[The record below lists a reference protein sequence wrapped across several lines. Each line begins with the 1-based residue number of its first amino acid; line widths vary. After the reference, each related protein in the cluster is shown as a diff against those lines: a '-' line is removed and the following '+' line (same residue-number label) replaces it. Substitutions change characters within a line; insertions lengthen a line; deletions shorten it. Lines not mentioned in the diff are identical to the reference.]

1 MESLSNMQERKNTQM
16 KNKNILYIIVILFL
30 GACIYLLSKQDN
42 SITRTDRRDFSIAD
56 TSEVIKVTLSSKA
69 PEIAVLN
76 RQNENSW
83 TVNGKYKARKSGIF
97 YLLQTLQRMEIAHPV
112 PLSMRDNVIGN
123 LAVKGIKVEV
133 QLKNGKEKIIY
144 VGSENKELTA
154 TFMMLKGAL
163 EPYAVH
169 IPGFKGYL
177 SGRFFT
183 QEYLW
188 RDKTVINYDNRNI
201 ASVKMQYYNV
211 NEKDESFQITKTNM
225 GYQLSDFETNEM
237 IQHNP
242 KAIETYIASFRK
254 LYAESFVT
262 GTLNIDSLIKTQ
274 PLFELNVTTIDN
286 ESTAIK
292 VFNKK
297 AEKTIYV
304 DGDITMQD
312 PDRMFAFV
320 NNEDW
325 MVIQTNTFKKV
336 MKKLSEL
343 KK

>member
-1 MESLSNMQERKNTQM
+1 MQERKNTQM

-30 GACIYLLSKQDN
+30 GTCIYLLSKQDN
-42 SITRTDRRDFSIAD
+42 SITRTDIRDFSIAD

-133 QLKNGKEKIIY
+133 ELKNGKNKIFY
-144 VGSENKELTA
+144 VGGENKELTA

-177 SGRFFT
+177 SGRF
-183 QEYLW
+183 LL
-188 RDKTVINYDNRNI
+188 KNI
-201 ASVKMQYYNV
+201 YG
-211 NEKDESFQITKTNM
+211 E
-225 GYQLSDFETNEM
+225 
-237 IQHNP
+237 
-242 KAIETYIASFRK
+242 
-254 LYAESFVT
+254 
-262 GTLNIDSLIKTQ
+262 IKQ
-274 PLFELNVTTIDN
+274 
-286 ESTAIK
+286 
-292 VFNKK
+292 
-297 AEKTIYV
+297 
-304 DGDITMQD
+304 
-312 PDRMFAFV
+312 
-320 NNEDW
+320 
-325 MVIQTNTFKKV
+325 
-336 MKKLSEL
+336 
-343 KK
+343 

>member
-1 MESLSNMQERKNTQM
+1 MQERKNTQM

-30 GACIYLLSKQDN
+30 GTCIYLLSKQDN

-133 QLKNGKEKIIY
+133 EVKTGKNKIFY
-144 VGSENKELTA
+144 VGGENKELTA
-154 TFMMLKGAL
+154 TFMMLKGAT

-225 GYQLSDFETNEM
+225 GYQLSDFETKDM
-237 IQHNP
+237 IGHNP

-262 GTLNIDSLIKTQ
+262 GTLNTDSLIKTQ
-274 PLFELNVTTIDN
+274 PLFELTVTTIDN
-286 ESTAIK
+286 QSTAIK

>member
-1 MESLSNMQERKNTQM
+1 M

-30 GACIYLLSKQDN
+30 GTCIYLLSKQDN

-69 PEIAVLN
+69 PEIAVLD

-83 TVNGKYKARKSGIF
+83 IVNGKYIARKSGIF

-133 QLKNGKEKIIY
+133 ELKNGKNKIFY
-144 VGSENKELTA
+144 VGGENKELTA

-201 ASVKMQYYNV
+201 SSVQMQYFNV
-211 NEKDESFQITKTNM
+211 NQKDESFRITKTNM
-225 GYQLSDFETNEM
+225 GYQLSDFETKEM
-237 IQHNP
+237 IGHNP
-242 KAIETYIASFRK
+242 KALDTYIASFRK

-262 GTLNIDSLIKTQ
+262 GTLNTDSLIKTQ
-274 PLFELNVTTIDN
+274 PLFELTVTTTDN
-286 ESTAIK
+286 QSTAIK

-312 PDRMFAFV
+312 PERMFAFV

-336 MKKLSEL
+336 MKVLTEL

>member
-1 MESLSNMQERKNTQM
+1 MQERKNTQM
-16 KNKNILYIIVILFL
+16 KNKNIRYIVIILFL
-30 GACIYLLSKQDN
+30 GISIYLLSKKDN
-42 SITRTDRRDFSIAD
+42 SITRSDRRDFSISD

-69 PEIAVLN
+69 PEIAVLD

-83 TVNGKYKARKSGIF
+83 IVNGKYKARKSGIF

-133 QLKNGKEKIIY
+133 EVKTGKNKIFY
-144 VGSENKELTA
+144 VGGENKELTA
-154 TFMMLKGAL
+154 TFMMLKGAT

-225 GYQLSDFETNEM
+225 GYQLSDFETKEM
-237 IQHNP
+237 IGHNP
-242 KAIETYIASFRK
+242 KALETYIASFRK

-262 GTLNIDSLIKTQ
+262 GTLNTDSLIKTQ
-274 PLFELNVTTIDN
+274 PLFELTVTTIDN
-286 ESTAIK
+286 QSTVIK
-292 VFNKK
+292 AFNKK
-297 AEKTIYV
+297 AEKIIYV
-304 DGDITMQD
+304 DGDISMQD
-312 PDRMFAFV
+312 PDRMYAFV

-336 MKKLSEL
+336 MKELTEL

>member
-1 MESLSNMQERKNTQM
+1 MQERKNTQM
-16 KNKNILYIIVILFL
+16 KNKNILYIVVILFL
-30 GACIYLLSKQDN
+30 GTCIYLLSKQDN
-42 SITRTDRRDFSIAD
+42 SMTRTDRRDFSIAD
-56 TSEVIKVTLSSKA
+56 TSAVVKVTLSSKA

-112 PLSMRDNVIGN
+112 TLSMRDNVIGN

-133 QLKNGKEKIIY
+133 ELKNGKNKIFF
-144 VGSENKELTA
+144 VGGENKELTA
-154 TFMMLKGAL
+154 TFMMLKSAL

-188 RDKTVINYDNRNI
+188 RDKTVINYDNQNI
-201 ASVKMQYYNV
+201 SSVQMQYYNV
-211 NEKDESFQITKTNM
+211 NQKDESFEITKTNM
-225 GYQLSDFETNEM
+225 GYQLSDFETKEM
-237 IQHNP
+237 IQYNP
-242 KAIETYIASFRK
+242 KALETYIASFRK

-262 GTLNIDSLIKTQ
+262 GSLNTDSLIKTQ
-274 PLFELNVTTIDN
+274 PLFKLTVTTIDN
-286 ESTAIK
+286 QSTVIK

-312 PDRMFAFV
+312 PERMFAFV

-325 MVIQTNTFKKV
+325 MIIQTNTFKKV
-336 MKKLSEL
+336 MKELTEL

>member
-1 MESLSNMQERKNTQM
+1 MQERKNTQM

-30 GACIYLLSKQDN
+30 GICIYLLSKQDN
-42 SITRTDRRDFSIAD
+42 SITRSDRRDFSIAD
-56 TSEVIKVTLSSKA
+56 TSEVIKVTLSSKN

-97 YLLQTLQRMEIAHPV
+97 YLLETLQRMEIAHPV

-133 QLKNGKEKIIY
+133 ELKNGKNKIFY
-144 VGSENKELTA
+144 VGGENKELTA

-163 EPYAVH
+163 EPYAIH

-201 ASVKMQYYNV
+201 SSVEMQYYNV
-211 NEKDESFQITKTNM
+211 NQKDESFRITKTNM
-225 GYQLSDFETNEM
+225 GYQLSDFETKEM
-237 IQHNP
+237 IGHNP
-242 KAIETYIASFRK
+242 KALDTYIASFRK

-262 GTLNIDSLIKTQ
+262 GTLNTDSLIKTQ
-274 PLFELNVTTIDN
+274 PLFELTVTTLDN
-286 ESTAIK
+286 QSTAIK

-304 DGDITMQD
+304 DGDITMKD

-336 MKKLSEL
+336 MKELTEL

>member
-1 MESLSNMQERKNTQM
+1 MQERKNTQM

-30 GACIYLLSKQDN
+30 GTCIYLLSKQDN

-133 QLKNGKEKIIY
+133 ELKNGKNKIFY
-144 VGSENKELTA
+144 VGGENKELTA

-188 RDKTVINYDNRNI
+188 RDKTVINYDNLNI
-201 ASVKMQYYNV
+201 SSVQMQYYNV
-211 NEKDESFQITKTNM
+211 NQKDESFRITKTNK
-225 GYQLSDFETNEM
+225 GYQLSDFETKEI

-262 GTLNIDSLIKTQ
+262 GTLNTDSLIKTQ
-274 PLFELNVTTIDN
+274 PLFELTVKTIDN
-286 ESTAIK
+286 QSTVIK

-312 PDRMFAFV
+312 PERMFAFV

-336 MKKLSEL
+336 MKELTEL

>member
-1 MESLSNMQERKNTQM
+1 M
-16 KNKNILYIIVILFL
+16 
-30 GACIYLLSKQDN
+30 LSKQDN
-42 SITRTDRRDFSIAD
+42 SIKRTDRRDFSVVD
-56 TSEVIKVTLSSKA
+56 TSQVIKVTLSSKA
-69 PEIAVLN
+69 PEIAILD

-133 QLKNGKEKIIY
+133 ELKNGKNKIFY
-144 VGSENKELTA
+144 VGGENKELTA

-201 ASVKMQYYNV
+201 SNIKMQYYNV
-211 NEKDESFQITKTNM
+211 NQNDESFLIKKTNK
-225 GYQLSDFETNEM
+225 GYQLSDFETKEM
-237 IQHNP
+237 IKHNA
-242 KAIETYIASFRK
+242 KALETYIASFRK

-262 GTLNIDSLIKTQ
+262 GTLNTDSLIKTQ
-274 PLFELNVTTIDN
+274 PLFELTVTTIDDQ
-286 ESTAIK
+286 STAIK

-312 PDRMFAFV
+312 PERMFAFV

-336 MKKLSEL
+336 MKELSDL

>member
-1 MESLSNMQERKNTQM
+1 MQERKNTQM

-30 GACIYLLSKQDN
+30 GTCIYLLSKQDN

-144 VGSENKELTA
+144 VGGENKELTA

-225 GYQLSDFETNEM
+225 GYQLSDFETKEM
-237 IQHNP
+237 IGHNP
-242 KAIETYIASFRK
+242 KALETYIASFRK

-262 GTLNIDSLIKTQ
+262 GTLNTDSLIKTQ
-274 PLFELNVTTIDN
+274 PLFELTATTIDN
-286 ESTAIK
+286 QSTAIK

>member
-1 MESLSNMQERKNTQM
+1 MQERKNTQM

-30 GACIYLLSKQDN
+30 GTCIYLLSKQDN

-133 QLKNGKEKIIY
+133 EVKTGKNKIFY
-144 VGSENKELTA
+144 VGGENKELTA

-201 ASVKMQYYNV
+201 SSVEMQYYNV
-211 NEKDESFQITKTNM
+211 NQKDESFRITKTNM
-225 GYQLSDFETNEM
+225 GYQLSDFETKEM
-237 IQHNP
+237 IGHNP
-242 KAIETYIASFRK
+242 KALDTYIASFRK

-262 GTLNIDSLIKTQ
+262 GTLNTDSLIKTQ
-274 PLFELNVTTIDN
+274 PLFELTVTTIDN
-286 ESTAIK
+286 QSTAIK

-312 PDRMFAFV
+312 PERMFAFV

-336 MKKLSEL
+336 MKELTEL

>member
-1 MESLSNMQERKNTQM
+1 M

-30 GACIYLLSKQDN
+30 GTCIYLLSKQDN
-42 SITRTDRRDFSIAD
+42 SLTRTDRRDFSTAD
-56 TSEVIKVTLSSKA
+56 TSAVVKVTLSSKA

-133 QLKNGKEKIIY
+133 ELKNGENKIFY
-144 VGSENKELTA
+144 VGGENKELTA

-201 ASVKMQYYNV
+201 SSVKMQYYNV
-211 NEKDESFQITKTNM
+211 NQKDESFDITKTNM
-225 GYQLSDFETNEM
+225 GYQLSDFETKEI

-242 KAIETYIASFRK
+242 KALETYIASFRK

-262 GTLNIDSLIKTQ
+262 GTLNTDSLIKTQ
-274 PLFELNVTTIDN
+274 PLFKLTVTTIDN
-286 ESTAIK
+286 QSTAIK

-325 MVIQTNTFKKV
+325 MVIHTNTFKKV

>member
-1 MESLSNMQERKNTQM
+1 M
-16 KNKNILYIIVILFL
+16 KNKNILYLFVIIFL
-30 GACIYLLSKQDN
+30 GTCIYMLSKQDK
-42 SITRTDRRDFSIAD
+42 SITRTDRRDFSVVD
-56 TSEVIKVTLSSKA
+56 TSAVIKVTLSSKA
-69 PEIAVLN
+69 PEIAVLD
-76 RQNENSW
+76 RQNEDSW
-83 TVNGKYKARKSGIF
+83 IVNGKYKARKSGIF

-133 QLKNGKEKIIY
+133 ELKNGENKIFY
-144 VGSENKELTA
+144 VGAENKELTA
-154 TFMMLKGAL
+154 TFMMIKGAS

-188 RDKTVINYDNRNI
+188 RDKTVINYDNRDI
-201 ASVKMQYYNV
+201 ASVKMQYYNF
-211 NEKDESFQITKTNM
+211 NEKGESFQITKTNM
-225 GYQLSDFETNEM
+225 GYQLSDFETKEM
-237 IQHNP
+237 IEHNP

-262 GTLNIDSLIKTQ
+262 GSLNIDSLIKEQ
-274 PLFELNVTTIDN
+274 PLFELTVTTTDN
-286 ESTAIK
+286 QSTSII

-297 AEKTIYV
+297 AEKKIYV

-325 MVIQTNTFKKV
+325 MVIQTNTFNKV
-336 MKKLSEL
+336 MKELTEL

>member
-1 MESLSNMQERKNTQM
+1 M
-16 KNKNILYIIVILFL
+16 KNKNILYFIVILFL
-30 GACIYLLSKQDN
+30 GTCIYMLSKQDN
-42 SITRTDRRDFSIAD
+42 SIKRTDRRDFSVVD
-56 TSEVIKVTLSSKA
+56 TSQVTKVTLSSKA
-69 PEIAVLN
+69 PEIAILD

-133 QLKNGKEKIIY
+133 ELKNGKNKIFY
-144 VGSENKELTA
+144 VGGENRELTA
-154 TFMMLKGAL
+154 TFMMLKGAS

-201 ASVKMQYYNV
+201 SNIKMQYYNV
-211 NEKDESFQITKTNM
+211 NQKDESFQIKKTNK
-225 GYQLSDFETNEM
+225 GYQLSDFETKEIM
-237 IQHNP
+237 DHNA
-242 KAIETYIASFRK
+242 KTLETYIASFRK

-262 GTLNIDSLIKTQ
+262 GTLNTDSLIKTQ
-274 PLFELNVTTIDN
+274 PLFELTVKTIDN
-286 ESTAIK
+286 QSTAIK

-336 MKKLSEL
+336 MKELSEL

>member
-1 MESLSNMQERKNTQM
+1 MQERKNTQM

-30 GACIYLLSKQDN
+30 GTCIYLLSKQDN

-144 VGSENKELTA
+144 VGGENKELTA

-225 GYQLSDFETNEM
+225 GYQLSDFETKEM
-237 IQHNP
+237 IGHNP
-242 KAIETYIASFRK
+242 KALETYIASFRK

-262 GTLNIDSLIKTQ
+262 GTLNTDSLIKTQ
-274 PLFELNVTTIDN
+274 PLFELTVTTIDN
-286 ESTAIK
+286 QSTAIK

-336 MKKLSEL
+336 IKKLSEL

>member
-1 MESLSNMQERKNTQM
+1 M

-30 GACIYLLSKQDN
+30 GTCIYLLSKQDN

-133 QLKNGKEKIIY
+133 ELKNGKNKIFY
-144 VGSENKELTA
+144 VGGENKELTA

-188 RDKTVINYDNRNI
+188 RDKTVINYDNLNVS
-201 ASVKMQYYNV
+201 SVQMQYYNV
-211 NEKDESFQITKTNM
+211 NQKDESFRITKTNK
-225 GYQLSDFETNEM
+225 GYQLSDFETKEI

-242 KAIETYIASFRK
+242 KALETYIASFRK

-262 GTLNIDSLIKTQ
+262 GTLNTDSLIKTQ
-274 PLFELNVTTIDN
+274 PLFELTVKTIDN
-286 ESTAIK
+286 QSTIIK

-297 AEKTIYV
+297 VEKTIYV

-312 PDRMFAFV
+312 PERMFAFV

-336 MKKLSEL
+336 MKELTEL

>member
-1 MESLSNMQERKNTQM
+1 M
-16 KNKNILYIIVILFL
+16 
-30 GACIYLLSKQDN
+30 LSKQDN
-42 SITRTDRRDFSIAD
+42 SIKRTDRRDFSVVD
-56 TSEVIKVTLSSKA
+56 TSQVIKVTLSSKA
-69 PEIAVLN
+69 PEIAILD

-133 QLKNGKEKIIY
+133 ELKNGKNKIFY
-144 VGSENKELTA
+144 VGGENKELTA

-201 ASVKMQYYNV
+201 SNIKMQYYNV
-211 NEKDESFQITKTNM
+211 NQNDESFLIKKTNK
-225 GYQLSDFETNEM
+225 GYQLSDFETKEM
-237 IQHNP
+237 IKHNA
-242 KAIETYIASFRK
+242 KALETYIASFRK

-262 GTLNIDSLIKTQ
+262 GTLNTDSLIKTQ
-274 PLFELNVTTIDN
+274 PLFELTVTTIDDQ
-286 ESTAIK
+286 STAIK

-312 PDRMFAFV
+312 PERMFAFV

-325 MVIQTNTFKKV
+325 MVIQTNSFKKV
-336 MKKLSEL
+336 MKELSDL

>member
-1 MESLSNMQERKNTQM
+1 MQERKNTQM

-30 GACIYLLSKQDN
+30 GTCIYLLSKQDN
-42 SITRTDRRDFSIAD
+42 SITRSDRRDFSIAD

-133 QLKNGKEKIIY
+133 ELKNGKNKIFY
-144 VGSENKELTA
+144 VGGENKELTA

-201 ASVKMQYYNV
+201 SSVQMQYYNV
-211 NEKDESFQITKTNM
+211 NQKDESFRITKTNM
-225 GYQLSDFETNEM
+225 GYQLSDFETKEM
-237 IQHNP
+237 IGHNP
-242 KAIETYIASFRK
+242 KALETYIASFRK

-262 GTLNIDSLIKTQ
+262 GTLNTDSLIKTQ
-274 PLFELNVTTIDN
+274 PLFELTVTTIDN
-286 ESTAIK
+286 QSTAIK

-297 AEKTIYV
+297 AEKIIYV

-312 PDRMFAFV
+312 PERMFAFV

-336 MKKLSEL
+336 MKELTEL

>member
-1 MESLSNMQERKNTQM
+1 MGFLSKKKERKNLQV
-16 KNKNILYIIVILFL
+16 KNKNILYLFVIIFL
-30 GACIYLLSKQDN
+30 GICIYMLSKQDQ
-42 SITRTDRRDFSIAD
+42 SITRSDRRDFSIAD
-56 TSEVIKVTLSSKA
+56 TSAVIKVTLSSKA
-69 PEIAVLN
+69 PEIAVLD
-76 RQNENSW
+76 RQNEDSW
-83 TVNGKYKARKSGIF
+83 IINGKYKARKSGIF

-133 QLKNGKEKIIY
+133 ELNNGKNKIFY
-144 VGSENKELTA
+144 VGGENKELTA
-154 TFMMLKGAL
+154 TFMMIKGAS
-163 EPYAVH
+163 EPYAIH

-177 SGRFFT
+177 SSRFFT

-201 ASVKMQYYNV
+201 ASIKMQYYDV
-211 NEKDESFQITKTNM
+211 NEKDESFQITKTNV
-225 GYQLSDFETNEM
+225 GFQLSEFETKE
-237 IQHNP
+237 IIEHNQ
-242 KAIETYIASFRK
+242 KALETYIASFKK

-262 GTLNIDSLIKTQ
+262 GMLNTDSLIKEQ
-274 PLFELNVTTIDN
+274 PLFELSISTID
-286 ESTAIK
+286 SQTTTIK

-304 DGDITMQD
+304 DGDIAMQD
-312 PDRMFAFV
+312 PERMFAFV

-336 MKKLSEL
+336 MKELTEL

>member
-1 MESLSNMQERKNTQM
+1 MQERKNTQM
-16 KNKNILYIIVILFL
+16 KNKNIRYIVIILFL
-30 GACIYLLSKQDN
+30 GISIYLLSKKDN
-42 SITRTDRRDFSIAD
+42 SITRSDRRDFSISD

-69 PEIAVLN
+69 PEIAVLD

-83 TVNGKYKARKSGIF
+83 IVNGKYKARKSGIF

-133 QLKNGKEKIIY
+133 ELNNGKNKIFY
-144 VGSENKELTA
+144 VGGENKELTA
-154 TFMMLKGAL
+154 TFMMLKGAT

-201 ASVKMQYYNV
+201 SSVQMKYYNV
-211 NEKDESFQITKTNM
+211 NQKDESFRITKTNM
-225 GYQLSDFETNEM
+225 DYQLSDFETKKM
-237 IQHNP
+237 IGHNP
-242 KAIETYIASFRK
+242 KALQTYIASFRK
-254 LYAESFVT
+254 LYAESFVS
-262 GTLNIDSLIKTQ
+262 GTLNTDSLIKTQ
-274 PLFELNVTTIDN
+274 PLFELTVTTIDN
-286 ESTAIK
+286 QSTVIK

-297 AEKTIYV
+297 AEKIIYV
-304 DGDITMQD
+304 DGDISMQD
-312 PDRMFAFV
+312 PDRMYAFV

-336 MKKLSEL
+336 MKELTDL

>member
-1 MESLSNMQERKNTQM
+1 MQERKNTQM
-16 KNKNILYIIVILFL
+16 KNKNIRYIVIILFL
-30 GACIYLLSKQDN
+30 GISIYLLSKKDN
-42 SITRTDRRDFSIAD
+42 SITRSDRRDFSISD

-69 PEIAVLN
+69 PEIAVLD

-83 TVNGKYKARKSGIF
+83 IVNGKYKARKSGIF

-133 QLKNGKEKIIY
+133 EVKTGKNKIFY
-144 VGSENKELTA
+144 VGGENKELTA
-154 TFMMLKGAL
+154 TFMMLKGAT

-201 ASVKMQYYNV
+201 SSVQMKYYNV
-211 NEKDESFQITKTNM
+211 NQKDESFRITKTNM
-225 GYQLSDFETNEM
+225 DYQLSDFETKEM
-237 IQHNP
+237 IGHNP
-242 KAIETYIASFRK
+242 KALQTYIASFRK
-254 LYAESFVT
+254 LYAESFVS
-262 GTLNIDSLIKTQ
+262 GTLNTDSLIKTQ
-274 PLFELNVTTIDN
+274 PLFELTVTTIDN
-286 ESTAIK
+286 QSTVIK
-292 VFNKK
+292 AFNKK
-297 AEKTIYV
+297 AEKIIYV
-304 DGDITMQD
+304 DGDISMQD
-312 PDRMFAFV
+312 PDRMYAFV

-336 MKKLSEL
+336 MKELTEL

>member
-1 MESLSNMQERKNTQM
+1 M

-30 GACIYLLSKQDN
+30 GTCIYLLSKQDN

-133 QLKNGKEKIIY
+133 ELKNGKNKIFY
-144 VGSENKELTA
+144 VGGENKELTA

-201 ASVKMQYYNV
+201 SSVQMQYYNV
-211 NEKDESFQITKTNM
+211 NQIDESFRITKTNL
-225 GYQLSDFETNEM
+225 GYQLSDFETKEM
-237 IQHNP
+237 IGHNP
-242 KAIETYIASFRK
+242 KALEKYIASFRK

-262 GTLNIDSLIKTQ
+262 GTLNTDSLIKTQ
-274 PLFELNVTTIDN
+274 PLFELTVTTIDN
-286 ESTAIK
+286 QSTAIK

-312 PDRMFAFV
+312 PERMFAFV

-336 MKKLSEL
+336 MKELTEL

>member
-1 MESLSNMQERKNTQM
+1 MQERKNTQM

-30 GACIYLLSKQDN
+30 GTCIYLLSKQDN

-133 QLKNGKEKIIY
+133 ELKNGKNKIFY
-144 VGSENKELTA
+144 VGGENKELTA

-201 ASVKMQYYNV
+201 SSVQMQYYNV
-211 NEKDESFQITKTNM
+211 NQKDESFRITKTNM
-225 GYQLSDFETNEM
+225 GYQLSDFETKEM

-242 KAIETYIASFRK
+242 KALETYIASFRK

-262 GTLNIDSLIKTQ
+262 GTLNTDSLIKTQ
-274 PLFELNVTTIDN
+274 PLFELTVTTIDN
-286 ESTAIK
+286 QSTVIK

-312 PDRMFAFV
+312 PERMFAFV

-336 MKKLSEL
+336 MKELTEL

>member
-1 MESLSNMQERKNTQM
+1 MQERKNTQM

-30 GACIYLLSKQDN
+30 GTCIYLLSKQDN

-133 QLKNGKEKIIY
+133 ELKNGKNKIFY
-144 VGSENKELTA
+144 VGGENKELTA

-201 ASVKMQYYNV
+201 SSVQMQYYNV
-211 NEKDESFQITKTNM
+211 NQKDESFRITKTNM
-225 GYQLSDFETNEM
+225 GYQLSDFETKEM
-237 IQHNP
+237 IGHNQ
-242 KAIETYIASFRK
+242 KALETYIASFRK

-262 GTLNIDSLIKTQ
+262 GTLNTDSLIKTQ
-274 PLFELNVTTIDN
+274 PLFELTVTTIDN
-286 ESTAIK
+286 QSTAIK

-312 PDRMFAFV
+312 PERMFAFV

-336 MKKLSEL
+336 MKELTEL

>member
-1 MESLSNMQERKNTQM
+1 MQERKNTQM

-30 GACIYLLSKQDN
+30 GTCIYLLSKQDN
-42 SITRTDRRDFSIAD
+42 SITRTDRRDFSIVD

-133 QLKNGKEKIIY
+133 QLKNGQEKIIY
-144 VGSENKELTA
+144 VGGENKELTA

-201 ASVKMQYYNV
+201 SSVKMQYYNV
-211 NEKDESFQITKTNM
+211 NQKDESFRITKTNM
-225 GYQLSDFETNEM
+225 GYQLSDFETEEI

-242 KAIETYIASFRK
+242 KALETYTASFRK

-262 GTLNIDSLIKTQ
+262 GTLNTDSLIKTQ
-274 PLFELNVTTIDN
+274 PLFELTVTSKEDQNTV
-286 ESTAIK
+286 IK

>member
-1 MESLSNMQERKNTQM
+1 M
-16 KNKNILYIIVILFL
+16 KYKNILYIIVILFL
-30 GACIYLLSKQDN
+30 SSHVNFSCKQDN
-42 SITRTDRRDFSIAD
+42 SITRKDRRNFSIAD
-56 TSEVIKVTLSSKA
+56 TSDVVKVTLSSKA
-69 PEIAVLN
+69 PEITVLN
-76 RQNENSW
+76 RQNENLW
-83 TVNGKYKARKSGIF
+83 QVNGKYKARKSGIY

-112 PLSMRDNVIGN
+112 PISMRDNVIGN

-133 QLKNGKEKIIY
+133 ELKNGNNKIFY
-144 VGSENKELTA
+144 VGGENKELTA
-154 TFMMLKGAL
+154 TFMMLKGAS

-188 RDKTVINYDNRNI
+188 RDKTVINYDNLDVS
-201 ASVKMQYYNV
+201 SVQMQYYNV
-211 NEKDESFQITKTNM
+211 NQKDESFRITKTNM
-225 GYQLSDFETNEM
+225 DYQLSDFETKEM
-237 IQHNP
+237 IGHNQ
-242 KAIETYIASFRK
+242 KALETYIASFRK

-262 GTLNIDSLIKTQ
+262 GTLNTDSLIKTQ
-274 PLFELNVTTIDN
+274 PLFELTVTTIDN
-286 ESTAIK
+286 KSTNIK

-297 AEKTIYV
+297 AEKKIYV

-312 PDRMFAFV
+312 PERMFAFV

-336 MKKLSEL
+336 MKELTEL

>member
-1 MESLSNMQERKNTQM
+1 MQERKNTQM

-30 GACIYLLSKQDN
+30 GTCIYLLSKQDN
-42 SITRTDRRDFSIAD
+42 SITRTDRRDFSIVD

-133 QLKNGKEKIIY
+133 QLKNGQEKIIY
-144 VGSENKELTA
+144 VGGENKELTA

-201 ASVKMQYYNV
+201 SSVQMQYYNV
-211 NEKDESFQITKTNM
+211 NQKDESFRITKTNM
-225 GYQLSDFETNEM
+225 GYQLSDFETEEI

-242 KAIETYIASFRK
+242 KALETYTASFRK

-262 GTLNIDSLIKTQ
+262 GTLNTDSLIKTQ
-274 PLFELNVTTIDN
+274 PLFELTVTSKEDQNTV
-286 ESTAIK
+286 IK

>member
-1 MESLSNMQERKNTQM
+1 MQERKNTQM
-16 KNKNILYIIVILFL
+16 KNKNILYIVVILFL
-30 GACIYLLSKQDN
+30 GTCIYLLSKQDN

-56 TSEVIKVTLSSKA
+56 TSAVVKVTLSSKA

-83 TVNGKYKARKSGIF
+83 TVNGKYKARKSGVF
-97 YLLQTLQRMEIAHPV
+97 YLLQTLQRMEITHPV

-133 QLKNGKEKIIY
+133 ELKNGKNKTFY
-144 VGSENKELTA
+144 VGGENKELTA

-201 ASVKMQYYNV
+201 SSIQMQYYNV
-211 NEKDESFQITKTNM
+211 NQKDESFRITKTNM
-225 GYQLSDFETNEM
+225 SYQLSDFETQEM
-237 IQHNP
+237 IGHNP
-242 KAIETYIASFRK
+242 KALETYIASFRK

-262 GTLNIDSLIKTQ
+262 GTLNTDSLIKTQ
-274 PLFELNVTTIDN
+274 PLFKLTVTTIDN
-286 ESTAIK
+286 QSTAIK

-297 AEKTIYV
+297 AEKKIYV

-312 PDRMFAFV
+312 PERMFAFV

-336 MKKLSEL
+336 MKELTEL

>member
-1 MESLSNMQERKNTQM
+1 MQERKNTQM

-30 GACIYLLSKQDN
+30 GTCIYLLSKQDN
-42 SITRTDRRDFSIAD
+42 SITRTDRRDFSITD

-144 VGSENKELTA
+144 VGGENKELTA

-225 GYQLSDFETNEM
+225 GYQLSDFETKDM
-237 IQHNP
+237 IGHNP
-242 KAIETYIASFRK
+242 KALETYIASFRK

-262 GTLNIDSLIKTQ
+262 GTLNTDSLIKTQ
-274 PLFELNVTTIDN
+274 PLFELTVTTIDN
-286 ESTAIK
+286 QSTAIK

>member
-1 MESLSNMQERKNTQM
+1 MQERKNTQM

-30 GACIYLLSKQDN
+30 GTCIYLLSKQDN

-133 QLKNGKEKIIY
+133 ELKNGKNKIFY
-144 VGSENKELTA
+144 VGGENKELTA

-163 EPYAVH
+163 EPYALH

-225 GYQLSDFETNEM
+225 GYQLSDFETKEM
-237 IQHNP
+237 IEHNP
-242 KAIETYIASFRK
+242 KALETYIASFRK

-262 GTLNIDSLIKTQ
+262 GTLNTDSLIKTQ
-274 PLFELNVTTIDN
+274 PLFELTVTTIDN
-286 ESTAIK
+286 QSTAIK

-312 PDRMFAFV
+312 PERMFAFV

-336 MKKLSEL
+336 MKELTEL

>member
-1 MESLSNMQERKNTQM
+1 MQERKNTQM
-16 KNKNILYIIVILFL
+16 KNKNILYIIFILFL
-30 GACIYLLSKQDN
+30 GTCIYLLSKQDN

-69 PEIAVLN
+69 PEIVVLN

-144 VGSENKELTA
+144 VGGENKELTA

-201 ASVKMQYYNV
+201 SSVQMQYYNV
-211 NEKDESFQITKTNM
+211 NQKDESFRITKTNM
-225 GYQLSDFETNEM
+225 DYQLSDFETKEM
-237 IQHNP
+237 IRHNR
-242 KAIETYIASFRK
+242 KALETYIASFRK

-262 GTLNIDSLIKTQ
+262 GTLNTDSLIKTQ
-274 PLFELNVTTIDN
+274 PLFELTVTTIDN
-286 ESTAIK
+286 QSTAIK

-297 AEKTIYV
+297 AEKIIYV
-304 DGDITMQD
+304 DGDISMQD
-312 PDRMFAFV
+312 PDRMYAFV

-325 MVIQTNTFKKV
+325 MVIKTNTFKKV
-336 MKKLSEL
+336 MKELTEL

>member
-1 MESLSNMQERKNTQM
+1 M
-16 KNKNILYIIVILFL
+16 KNKNILYIVVILFL
-30 GACIYLLSKQDN
+30 GMCIYLLSKKDN

-56 TSEVIKVTLSSKA
+56 TSAVVKVTLSSKA

-133 QLKNGKEKIIY
+133 ELKNGENKIFY
-144 VGSENKELTA
+144 VGGENKELTA

-201 ASVKMQYYNV
+201 TSVKMQYYNV
-211 NEKDESFQITKTNM
+211 NQKDESFEITKTNM
-225 GYQLSDFETNEM
+225 GYQLSNFETKEM

-242 KAIETYIASFRK
+242 KALETYIASFRK

-262 GTLNIDSLIKTQ
+262 GTLNTDSLIKTQ
-274 PLFELNVTTIDN
+274 PLFTLTVTTIDN
-286 ESTAIK
+286 QSTAIK

-312 PDRMFAFV
+312 PERMFAFV

-336 MKKLSEL
+336 MKELTEL